1 MSTHPPFQSL
11 PPPHTSQLTPL
22 TYLPYTPPHISP
34 STHLTSP
41 PVHPLTYLPLH
52 TSHISPPIHPIT
64 YLSPHA
70 HIPNR
75 APSISLVIGRLVD
88 SLLVRQEGIV
98 CPPLGCVTPAEE
110 VPRLSAGWICSNSQF
125 QQFNG
130 FLERGF
136 SRPSNIRVG
145 VVEPAWRRG
154 GGRGKDWGGE
164 GKGLGGGGRI
174 GGEGEGLGG
183 RGKGW
188 GGGGGRVGEEEG
200 ERGRL

>member
-1 MSTHPPFQSL
+1 MSTHPLFQSL

-22 TYLPYTPPHISP
+22 TYLPHTPSHLSLYTPHISP
-34 STHLTSP
+34 CTP
-41 PVHPLTYLPLH
+41 P
-52 TSHISPPIHPIT
+52 HISPPIHPLT

-136 SRPSNIRVG
+136 RRASNIRVG
-145 VVEPAWRRG
+145 VVEPAWNRG
-154 GGRGKDWGGE
+154 GGRGKDWGERERVG
-164 GKGLGGGGRI
+164 GRRKDWGGGGRI
-174 GGEGEGLGG
+174 GREEGG
-183 RGKGW
+183 RG
-188 GGGGGRVGEEEG
+188 
-200 ERGRL
+200 RL